1 MGKGFDK
8 KARLCYSKRV
18 HGEMPEWSKGAV
30 LKTVDARASVGSN
43 PILSAKTK
51 TLAITRKVSD
61 CKGFAYVG
69 SMRSEYMR
77 HTK

>member
-1 MGKGFDK
+1 MDGMGKGFDK

-43 PILSAKTK
+43 PTLSAMSRRGRVV
-51 TLAITRKVSD
+51 A
-61 CKGFAYVG
+61 CGG
-69 SMRSEYMR
+69 SFVIL
-77 HTK
+77 